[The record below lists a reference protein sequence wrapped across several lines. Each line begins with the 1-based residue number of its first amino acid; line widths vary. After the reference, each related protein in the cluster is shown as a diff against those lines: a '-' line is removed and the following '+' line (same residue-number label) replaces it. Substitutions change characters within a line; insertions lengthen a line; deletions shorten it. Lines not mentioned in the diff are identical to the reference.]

1 MYPFILYILYKIIKK
16 IENEILIKKK
26 KEKKIFNLNEEINLL
41 IYNDMYYNI

>member
-26 KEKKIFNLNEEINLL
+26 KKKKKKKKYL
-41 IYNDMYYNI
+41 I